1 VVATVLEGVTP
12 ADARALPWHPTTSIA
27 TYIAWAGWHEQGARA
42 ADAATR
48 AIRARAAADAAAAT
62 AARAPSPSAA
72 DAAEAAHRAADAA
85 GAAASASSAAIA
97 GGNPVA
103 VVPTPWLAAYP
114 FPVTYWASF
123 FYPPGHVGHRQR
135 AHVKRSQRHRRGQ
148 QPPDRPAAE
157 HRRARHGRRETGA
170 QQPREHRSRRNP
182 PAGHE
187 GGQFGAHVDQAAAHR
202 GRLRRGRWGEKGRP
216 VRHREGI
223 GGSPV
228 AVVPTPWLAAYPF
241 PVPYWASFFSPPTPP
256 QAATTCGGLIDVR
269 AELAALVAGG
279 RVPPR
284 AVLAGLLRA
293 RRASAVTG
301 AAVLSGWTIGRLLPA
316 AVTLA
321 AFDGRTLAVADVA
334 GVGGMADALDA
345 AGVAWALREL
355 LGGHVAVGAAEVAA
369 LEWLLVD
376 RFTVLTG
383 APPPRSRES
392 GRGRRWEPEGRP
404 LPGPAGNCLPVGARE

>member
-1 VVATVLEGVTP
+1 MVPDDGRSDDTLTDAGPADEPADDSVGDTIAYTRPVIETTPSPSGLAASCPRSAATNNVVPDRKSVDAPPACGGPGSAWTSVRPYFLAATAPRALLPPIHRRSAAGGALILPPAPFPAATTRLSLSNLVHVVATVLEGVTP
-12 ADARALPWHPTTSIA
+12 ADARALPWHPTASIA

-48 AIRARAAADAAAAT
+48 AIRACAAADAAAAT

-97 GGNPVA
+97 GG
-103 VVPTPWLAAYP
+103 
-114 FPVTYWASF
+114 
-123 FYPPGHVGHRQR
+123 
-135 AHVKRSQRHRRGQ
+135 
-148 QPPDRPAAE
+148 
-157 HRRARHGRRETGA
+157 
-170 QQPREHRSRRNP
+170 
-182 PAGHE
+182 
-187 GGQFGAHVDQAAAHR
+187 
-202 GRLRRGRWGEKGRP
+202 
-216 VRHREGI
+216 
-223 GGSPV
+223 SPE

-241 PVPYWASFFSPPTPP
+241 PVPYWASCFYPSTPP

-284 AVLAGLLRA
+284 AVLAGLLLA

-321 AFDGRTLAVADVA
+321 AFDGRTLAAADVA

-376 RFTVLTG
+376 RYTVLTG
-383 APPPRSRES
+383 APPPR
-392 GRGRRWEPEGRP
+392 
-404 LPGPAGNCLPVGARE
+404 